1 MKKEDNLFLNQLINS
16 LEEANEKLEKAYE
29 KKDYNNFDKSK
40 KIMLKIQKEISEIIN
55 KNFVYND

>member
-16 LEEANEKLEKAYE
+16 LEEASKKLEKAYE
-29 KKDYNNFDKSK
+29 KKDYDNFDKSK

-55 KNFVYND
+55 RNFSLQ